1 MKNILLLAHD
11 DAGEEA
17 RLQVALDLA
26 RALSGNLSCL
36 NVEEMPFL
44 VGSEYMMADA
54 EAILL
59 EQAHRRQAEN
69 RQRIEGRLR
78 MEDVLWDWVDVTGD
92 FILALEGQAGLADI
106 IVLNTAL
113 INDSD
118 LDMRNIGSEI
128 LMRARKP
135 VLAAP
140 QAARGLDLGG
150 QVLIAW
156 DGSTAICETLN
167 AAAALLRLASHVTM
181 VQVGEI
187 SGTAIEE
194 GAAYLSRHGIHARLE
209 FGDVDKGT
217 VAGALL
223 DLCTKRRPAY
233 CVMGAYG
240 HSRLRQR
247 LFGGTTHTMLSE
259 SPVPLLLGH

>member
-78 MEDVLWDWVDVTGD
+78 MEDVLWDWIDVTGD

-187 SGTAIEE
+187 QVR
-194 GAAYLSRHGIHARLE
+194 LSR
-209 FGDVDKGT
+209 KGQ
-217 VAGALL
+217 LI
-223 DLCTKRRPAY
+223 CR
-233 CVMGAYG
+233 VMASMPGLNLATSTRELWRG
-240 HSRLRQR
+240 RFSISAPND
-247 LFGGTTHTMLSE
+247 G
-259 SPVPLLLGH
+259 PLIA